1 MNHPKLIQQKIL
13 SKSDA
18 VSLVKL
24 WQSEGHVVVFSNG
37 CFDIIHPGHS
47 DYLSRAAALGDK
59 LVLGLNSDDSVRRL
73 KGENR
78 PVIPQEDRARLLAS
92 FQFVDMVVIF
102 DEDTPA
108 KLIDSIV
115 PDVLVKGKD
124 YEIKDIVGA
133 NTVLKNGGRV
143 ETIELTY
150 GFSTTELIRKI
161 KGL

>member
-13 SKSDA
+13 SKLDA

-24 WQSEGHVVVFSNG
+24 WQSEGQVVVFSNG

-47 DYLSRAAALGDK
+47 DYLSRAAALGNK

-78 PVIPQEDRARLLAS
+78 PIIPQEDRARLLAS
-92 FQFVDMVVIF
+92 FQFVDIVVIF

-124 YEIKDIVGA
+124 YEIEDIVGA
-133 NTVLKNGGRV
+133 STVLQNGGRV
-143 ETIELTY
+143 ETIELTH

>member
-18 VSLVKL
+18 VSLVKQ

-59 LVLGLNSDDSVRRL
+59 LVLGLNSDESVRRL

-108 KLIDSIV
+108 KLIDSII

-133 NTVLKNGGRV
+133 NTVLQNGGRV
-143 ETIELTY
+143 ETIELTH

>member
-1 MNHPKLIQQKIL
+1 MSKREKIL
-13 SKSDA
+13 QKLLTKEEA
-18 VSLVKL
+18 VARVQE
-24 WQSEGHVVVFSNG
+24 WQAEGKFVVFSNG

-47 DYLSRAAALGDK
+47 DYLAKAADLADK
-59 LVLGLNSDDSVRRL
+59 MILGLNSDDSVRRL

-78 PVIPQEDRARLLAS
+78 PVIAENDRARLLAS
-92 FQFVDMVVIF
+92 FEFVDAVVLF

-108 KLIDSIV
+108 ELIDALI

-133 NTVLKNGGRV
+133 DTVLKNGGRV
-143 ETIELTY
+143 ETIELTN

-161 KGL
+161 KAM